1 MKWIVV
7 VLTLLFAH
15 QVRAQEVPDWEN
27 PDIIGINK
35 EPYHNSLVLPS
46 QKNECKEIVSLNG
59 KWKFKWSPNPDL
71 RPVDFYKADFDV
83 TRWEEISVP
92 GSWQLQGFGK
102 PIYVNINYPFQKDQP
117 RVTSEPPKDWFAYE
131 NRNPVGSYVTTFQVA
146 SGSIDKQYYIHFEGV
161 ESAMYVWVNGQ
172 KAGYSENSFSPAE
185 FDVTNLI
192 KEGENRLAVE
202 VYRWS
207 DGSYLEDQDFWRLS
221 GIFRP
226 VELWVRPK
234 VHIRDYTIIAEP
246 SRDFSSSVVGAK
258 ISIRNQNKRKISNLE
273 LAMRITGKDR
283 NGMNLGIT
291 LVHKIPSVNSF
302 DQQDVVLKEV
312 LANPHLWSSE
322 DPYLYDVVIIL
333 RDKKQEIERFQYYL
347 GIRRI
352 EVVGEV
358 LEINGKAIKLKGVN
372 RHDFHPRTGRY
383 MDYATLEQDVRLI
396 KQGNFNMVRTAHYP
410 HTPYFYEMC
419 DRYGLYV
426 MLDANQESHGYGIGN
441 KVLGDSP
448 EWTKAHVDRAVSM
461 VRRDINSPGVV
472 FWSLGNEGGRGMNM
486 RAMRDTV
493 KALDPTRL
501 IYSDSDRS
509 VSDVYDD
516 GYLAPEKLKELAGK
530 TSDRPVFMREYAHAM
545 GNSLGNFQEYW
556 DVIESD
562 ISIAGAAIWDW
573 VDQSIAGKKDG
584 SPLNFGADMASYKL
598 QTDEY
603 WAYGGD
609 FGDKPNDGSFCINGL
624 VGADRV
630 PHPHYYEA
638 QKVQQYIDFSLVP
651 GSSNVQVINK
661 YNFTSLND
669 FDYSYEFLDDG
680 KIVKAAEQPLNAND
694 ILEIPFTVETRGELM
709 LNVYAKLSKSTLW
722 ADKGFVI
729 ARKQFVMNS
738 NTVTKLTAADKTPE
752 IKKTES
758 SVEVV
763 AGQAV
768 VVFDAAN
775 GSLKSWK
782 VNGQEMLQGELEPY
796 FWKPA
801 NENQMRNGYNT
812 RLGSWRDAAK
822 NRVVNS
828 VTCTTENGLA
838 LVIFD
843 MSLPVGA
850 GYELKY
856 TVNGAGK
863 IQVEADYQPESANI
877 ALIPKFGMRLRL
889 PANMSTVEWY
899 GRGEFENYPDRKTA
913 ALIGN
918 YRLPLE
924 SFITDYVVPQD
935 NANRCDVRWFSLES
949 TSGNTLK
956 VTGLQP
962 LCFRAWPYSE
972 EDIEHNNHN
981 YQLPKRDFVNVNV
994 DLNIKGVGGND
1005 SWGARTLEKYTI
1017 DGNKPYYYGFIMEAN

>member
-1 MKWIVV
+1 MKWMIVV
-7 VLTLLFAH
+7 FTMLIAL
-15 QVRAQEVPDWEN
+15 QVQAQDIPDWEN
-27 PDIIGINK
+27 PEIISINK

-46 QKNECKEIVSLNG
+46 GKSECKEIVSLNG
-59 KWKFKWSPNPDL
+59 KWKYKWSPKPDI
-71 RPVDFYKADFDV
+71 RPVDFFKTDFDV
-83 TRWEEISVP
+83 SQWEEISVP
-92 GSWQLQGFGK
+92 GSWQLQGFDI
-102 PIYVNINYPFQKDQP
+102 PIYVNINYPFQRDQP
-117 RVTSEPPKDWFAYE
+117 RVTSEPPKDWYAYE

-146 SGSIDKQYYIHFEGV
+146 PGSKDKQYYIHFEGV
-161 ESAMYVWVNGQ
+161 ESAMYLWVNGQ

-185 FDVTNLI
+185 FDVTNFV

-226 VELWVRPK
+226 VELWIRPK
-234 VHIRDYTIIAEP
+234 VHIRNYTIIAEP
-246 SRDFSSSVVGAK
+246 SKDFASSVVGAK
-258 ISIRNQNKRKISNLE
+258 ISIRNQYKKKLSNLE
-273 LAMRITGKDR
+273 LEMKISGKDK
-283 NGMNLGIT
+283 NGKNLEKI
-291 LVHKIPSVNSF
+291 LVQKIPLVNGF
-302 DQQDVVLKEV
+302 DQQEVVLKDV
-312 LANPHLWSSE
+312 LANPRLWSSE
-322 DPYLYDVVIIL
+322 DPYLYDVIMLL
-333 RDKKQEIERFQYYL
+333 RDKKKEVEKFQYYL

-352 EVVGEV
+352 EVNGEI
-358 LEINGKAIKLKGVN
+358 LEINGKPVKLKGVN

-383 MDYATLEQDVRLI
+383 VDYTTIEQDVRLI

-426 MLDANQESHGYGIGN
+426 MSDANQESHGYGIGN
-441 KVLGDSP
+441 KVIGDSP
-448 EWTKAHVDRAVSM
+448 EWTKAHVDRALSM
-461 VRRDINSPGVV
+461 VQRDINSPSVV
-472 FWSLGNEGGRGMNM
+472 FWSLGNEGGRGMNL

-493 KALDPTRL
+493 KTIDPTRL
-501 IYSDSDRS
+501 VYSDSDRS

-516 GYLAPEKLKELAGK
+516 GYLAPEKLKELADK

-562 ISIAGAAIWDW
+562 KSIAGAAIWDW

-584 SPLNFGADMASYKL
+584 SPLSFSADITSYIL
-598 QTDEY
+598 QPDEY

-609 FGDKPNDGSFCINGL
+609 FGDRPNDGSFCINGL
-624 VGADRV
+624 VGADRI

-638 QKVQQYIDFSLVP
+638 QKVQQYIDFSLMP

-661 YNFTSLND
+661 YDFTSLND
-669 FDYSYEFLDDG
+669 FEYSYEFLNNG
-680 KIVKAAEQPLNAND
+680 KVIKAAEQPLNANEV
-694 ILEIPFTVETRGELM
+694 LEIPFGVEARGELM
-709 LNVYAKLSKSTLW
+709 LHVYAKLSKSTRW
-722 ADKGFVI
+722 AEKGFVV
-729 ARKQFVMNS
+729 ARKQFVMNP
-738 NTVTKLTAADKTPE
+738 NAIAKLTATDNTPV
-752 IKKTES
+752 IKKTDS

-763 AGQAV
+763 TSQHV
-768 VVFDAAN
+768 IVFNATN
-775 GSLKSWK
+775 GSMKSWK
-782 VNGQEMLQGELEPY
+782 VNGQEVLQGELEPY

-801 NENQMRNGYNT
+801 NENQRRNGYNT

-822 NRVVNS
+822 NRVVKN

-838 LVIFD
+838 LVVFD

-850 GYELKY
+850 GYQLKY

-863 IQVEADYQPESANI
+863 IQVEADYKPVATDI

-889 PANMSTVEWY
+889 PANMSIVEWY

-913 ALIGN
+913 ALIGL
-918 YRLPLE
+918 YKLPLE
-924 SFITDYVVPQD
+924 SFITAYVVPQD

-949 TSGNTLK
+949 TSGSKLK

-972 EDIEHNNHN
+972 EDIELNKHD
-981 YQLPKRDFVNVNV
+981 YQLPRRDFVNVNI

-1005 SWGARTLEKYTI
+1005 SWGARTLDTYTI
-1017 DGNKPYYYGFIMEAN
+1017 DGNKPYYYGFIMEVN